1 MHSLRMGS
9 LCGLVGEDRCVTVRY
24 EDLVTKTETILRQLT
39 SWLDLA
45 WDPVMLRH
53 HEVMDL
59 VETSKMETTADQVTR
74 PVYREALDKWVGNI
88 NTETLQEL
96 SNDMKLAAALRH
108 FGYEPIV

>member
-1 MHSLRMGS
+1 MGS

-59 VETSKMETTADQVTR
+59 VETSMLETTADQVTR

>member
-1 MHSLRMGS
+1 MGS
-9 LCGLVGEDRCVTVRY
+9 LCGLVGEARCLTVRY
-24 EDLVTKTETILRQLT
+24 EDLVTNTENILRQLT

-59 VETSKMETTADQVTR
+59 VETSMMETTADQVIR

-88 NTETLQEL
+88 DTETLQEL
-96 SNDMKLAAALRH
+96 KNDMKLGAALRH
-108 FGYEPIV
+108 FCYDPLV